1 LAASFSNFH
10 IFNFQIFL
18 MPFIETGIP
27 GLLVFEPAVYGDSRG
42 FFYEAYNEKI
52 FGGAGIETRFVQD
65 NQSRSVYGVI
75 RGLHYQVPPYAQ
87 SKLVRA
93 LIGTILDVVV
103 DIRKGSPA
111 FGKVFTI
118 ELSAENK
125 KQLFIP
131 AGFAHGFSVLSEAA
145 EVMYKCDQFYN
156 KASEQGIIYNDSTL
170 QIDWQVPL
178 SKAIIS
184 DKDLVLP
191 SFANCINPFE
201 FKG

>member
-1 LAASFSNFH
+1 
-10 IFNFQIFL
+10 